1 MDDCFLMESEMFSRR
16 GEELFPGVM
25 FSIMPKFECPS
36 DSTSAKREET
46 QTIDRQES
54 KSFGGMLERL
64 LKVNNSIVI
73 YKSWILVN

>member
-1 MDDCFLMESEMFSRR
+1 
-16 GEELFPGVM
+16 M